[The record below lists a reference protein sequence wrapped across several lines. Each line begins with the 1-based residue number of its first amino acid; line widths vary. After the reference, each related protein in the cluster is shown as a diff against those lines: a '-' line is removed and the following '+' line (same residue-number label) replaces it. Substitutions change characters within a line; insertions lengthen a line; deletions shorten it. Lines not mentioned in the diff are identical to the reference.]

1 MTRVALACAY
11 EEAPST
17 RRLRSA
23 APDADVQ
30 IDVEPRC
37 RRLRYLPRDGA
48 AGPEVAKR
56 VDGAGHRER
65 EAEQFEQS
73 HRRYAL
79 PLLDSV
85 SLQTVVVTTENP
97 TRCGRTPSRDQ
108 ETPAKNHFMPPKKS
122 AANVALGA
130 AARAMRSERGMPQ
143 EAFAGRAGID
153 RSYYGAIERG
163 EFNVSLDTIMKIAG
177 ALEIPAAALLQRARL

>member
-1 MTRVALACAY
+1 V
-11 EEAPST
+11 S
-17 RRLRSA
+17 
-23 APDADVQ
+23 
-30 IDVEPRC
+30 
-37 RRLRYLPRDGA
+37 RDGA
-48 AGPEVAKR
+48 AGPQVAKR

-97 TRCGRTPSRDQ
+97 TRCGRKPSRDQ